1 MDLCQL
7 NPLKIPKARLRRELD
22 LPSVEPLDYN
32 HDDQMINSYQIKQ
45 QHQEVKQSAN
55 GSRVGGFQE
64 ELFVI
69 TPLPSPVPLDAS
81 STLLAIGWI
90 NLTFYL
96 KSWYKKTKQPILCQ
110 LKGQVNFGTL
120 TALMGP
126 SGAGKSTLLKCINGR
141 ERSSLSDST
150 EFYVSKKEALL
161 PSFIVQDQTEHLLFD
176 LTVRESLMYS
186 SLLKNKSPMHS
197 IRFNHLENIEKIVS
211 DLMLTDCFDNSVAV
225 CSGGEK
231 KRLALALELTAHK
244 KPNLICI
251 DEPTSGLDSN
261 AAEKASQS

>member
-1 MDLCQL
+1 M
-7 NPLKIPKARLRRELD
+7 
-22 LPSVEPLDYN
+22 
-32 HDDQMINSYQIKQ
+32 
-45 QHQEVKQSAN
+45 
-55 GSRVGGFQE
+55 
-64 ELFVI
+64 
-69 TPLPSPVPLDAS
+69 
-81 STLLAIGWI
+81 
-90 NLTFYL
+90 
-96 KSWYKKTKQPILCQ
+96 
-110 LKGQVNFGTL
+110 KGQVNFGTL

-150 EFYVSKKEALL
+150 EFYVSKKKALL
-161 PSFIVQDQTEHLLFD
+161 PSFIVQDETEHLLFN

-186 SLLKNKSPMHS
+186 SLLKNKSAMHS

-211 DLMLTDCFDNSVAV
+211 DLMLTDCFDSSVAV

-261 AAEKASQS
+261 AAEKVSQS